1 MHLNLELHRQPSR
14 TWRERGLRDDHC
26 PLGCHGSLGGH
37 CPQGAIVHRGPLSTG
52 GHCRFRV
59 IICMGHVEKVYQ
71 WSEQLKVITVFH
83 SVFLLLT
90 IAMEAKKKK
99 HNVEYG
105 R

>member
-1 MHLNLELHRQPSR
+1 
-14 TWRERGLRDDHC
+14 
-26 PLGCHGSLGGH
+26 
-37 CPQGAIVHRGPLSTG
+37 
-52 GHCRFRV
+52 
-59 IICMGHVEKVYQ
+59 MGHVEKVYQ